1 MRKKLKILLS
11 LSLLI
16 FCLIPLTGCQI
27 SINIDNSDNNDNIN
41 NDNLINSVNIVH
53 FETVG
58 VYLKIAGNVQ
68 AGNQN
73 ELIYLT
79 EEDRPEDEK
88 DNLNLSYNFLDYSYE
103 ENLDGT
109 PNGSVSM
116 NIPDWKI
123 GVLKF
128 TEEIQV
134 FQIEMIFTNYTEFPI
149 EIQVKV
155 TGNGLYDNN
164 ILNLDT
170 NQSNIYNYTLT
181 KNMLNKDEIDGVSF
195 SVKAYEAYSKNF
207 TT

>member
-41 NDNLINSVNIVH
+41 NDNLINSANIVH

-58 VYLKIAGNVQ
+58 VYLKIEGNVK

-73 ELIYLT
+73 GLIYLT
-79 EEDRPEDEK
+79 EEDRPENEK
-88 DNLNLSYNFLDYSYE
+88 DILDLNYNFLDYSYE

-109 PNGSVSM
+109 PNGSIST

-149 EIQVKV
+149 EIQVEV
-155 TGNGLYDNN
+155 TGSGLYDNN
-164 ILNLDT
+164 VLNLDT
-170 NQSNIYNYTLT
+170 NQAKTYTYSLT

>member
-1 MRKKLKILLS
+1 MCFFRKKIDLHFIS
-11 LSLLI
+11 TAFIIVSLLYHNLTI
-16 FCLIPLTGCQI
+16 FSTIFYEFLEVT
-27 SINIDNSDNNDNIN
+27 
-41 NDNLINSVNIVH
+41 
-53 FETVG
+53 
-58 VYLKIAGNVQ
+58 
-68 AGNQN
+68 
-73 ELIYLT
+73 LT
-79 EEDRPEDEK
+79 EEDRPENEK
-88 DNLNLSYNFLDYSYE
+88 DILDLNYNFLDYSYE

-109 PNGSVSM
+109 PNGSIST

-128 TEEIQV
+128 TEEIQI

-195 SVKAYEAYSKNF
+195 SVKAYKAYSKNF

>member
-1 MRKKLKILLS
+1 M
-11 LSLLI
+11 
-16 FCLIPLTGCQI
+16 LTGCKIGNDDLNITGTI
-27 SINIDNSDNNDNIN
+27 SYIN
-41 NDNLINSVNIVH
+41 NVH
-53 FETVG
+53 FDVNG
-58 VYLKIAGNVQ
+58 VYIKVEGNVK

-79 EEDRPEDEK
+79 EEDKPEDEK

-123 GVLKF
+123 GVLEF
-128 TEEIQV
+128 TEEKQV

-149 EIQVKV
+149 EIKVKV

-195 SVKAYEAYSKNF
+195 LVKAYKAYSKNF